1 LKGRKRTTEVKKR
14 KMRKKLLA
22 VVAVCLT
29 ILLGA
34 IGAYAYISTVNQS
47 QLVCRKRTYSFYW
60 EGSIAEKFNVT
71 EFWLNVTFDRINAT
85 HLTLTIKTN
94 HLRYDEPYPI
104 PDPLPPGLN
113 ASYFENRTYGMMDY
127 VGVCGNPHFF
137 SPGMR
142 YGSNEAWSHQYLG
155 YYEGNQRFLYFYA
168 PHWGAYGTGRHTQY
182 FDPELGYSYSINPAP
197 IEDLQDCN
205 VIHIE
210 YDRIVAV
217 EFAFPKELLE

>member
-34 IGAYAYISTVNQS
+34 IGAYAYISTVNQF
-47 QLVCRKRTYSFYW
+47 VCRKRTYSFYW

-113 ASYFENRTYGMMDY
+113 ASYYENRTYGMLDK
-127 VGVCGNPHFF
+127 VGVCGNPHFG
-137 SPGMR
+137 SSGII
-142 YGSNEAWSHQYLG
+142 YGGGDAWAVYWLG
-155 YYEGNQRFLYFYA
+155 FYKDNQRFLFFFA
-168 PHWGAYGTGRHTQY
+168 GFVGSTGTGRHTRY
-182 FDPELGYSYSINPAP
+182 FDPKLGYTYVINPAP
-197 IEDLQDCN
+197 IEDWRDCN
-205 VIHIE
+205 IIHIE
-210 YDRIVAV
+210 YDGIVAV
-217 EFAFPKELLE
+217 EFAFPKELVA